1 MRKILMLLLQYIIFL
16 GLGIFL
22 IWFTTKNLTPDELKN
37 MKTALKNARYIW
49 ILPVVIIL
57 LSSHYSR
64 ALRWRILMKPLGI
77 VPSTANTFFA
87 VMIGY
92 FFNLLVPRLGEV
104 MKCTLLAKYEKV
116 PVDKLIGTMVAER
129 AVDLITL
136 FLIIFITLITQFNTI
151 GGFTMELVHTFF
163 KGKTGQ
169 FDGTKIILLIGFSC
183 ILIIVLRFIFFR
195 FADVKI
201 IKVLAST
208 FKRVIEGITSIK
220 NVENKPAFIFHSIY
234 IWTMYLM
241 SLRIGFFAMET
252 VAHLDISPAFSILSI
267 GSLAMIVTQG
277 GIGAYQ
283 LSVQK
288 CLELYGILNTDG
300 LAFGWLLWLAQTLL
314 MLFMGIICLILM
326 PLYNNKKVI

>member
-1 MRKILMLLLQYIIFL
+1 MKKILLLLLQYFIFL

-22 IWFTTKNLTPDELKN
+22 IWFTTKNLTPDEINN

-64 ALRWRILMKPLGI
+64 ALRWKILMKPLGI
-77 VPSTANTFFA
+77 VPSTTNTFFS

-104 MKCTLLAKYEKV
+104 MKCTLLAKYEKA

-129 AVDLITL
+129 AIDLLTL

-151 GGFTMELVHTFF
+151 GGFTLDLFHTFLM
-163 KGKTGQ
+163 GKSGH
-169 FDGTKIILLIGFSC
+169 FDGTKIIFVITFIGVM
-183 ILIIVLRFIFFR
+183 IIVLRLIFFR
-195 FADVKI
+195 FAEVKI
-201 IKVLAST
+201 MKVLTST
-208 FKRVIEGITSIK
+208 LKRVIEGVTSIK

-241 SLRIGFFAMET
+241 SLRIGFYAMET

-314 MLFMGIICLILM
+314 MLITGIICLILM
-326 PLYNNKKVI
+326 PLYNSKKI